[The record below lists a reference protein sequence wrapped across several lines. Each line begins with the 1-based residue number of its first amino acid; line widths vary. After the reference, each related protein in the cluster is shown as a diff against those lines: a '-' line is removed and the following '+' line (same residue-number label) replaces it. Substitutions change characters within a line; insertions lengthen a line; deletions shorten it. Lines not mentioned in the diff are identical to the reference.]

1 MMKLLPTLL
10 FTCAVLC
17 EARVISFS
25 ATSTVSQADADKQAM
40 SGIAMQIR
48 ADVSST
54 HQVQKSETSETGKD
68 SRLEKNYRENILVN
82 SNVVLNGIE
91 LKHEKSGENSW
102 KTVAVFDTEKA
113 TAAERKKLRQIRE
126 EAAELDSLIASRLS
140 SGHYGKAVRAFGE
153 LQTLQLSHQRLWA
166 DISVFEAPDDSY
178 SFPANLRSLED
189 RISKSLAKLKL
200 SLVKSPSKADNGK
213 WEPVTVSVSGEDGPA
228 EGVEVVAEQNKKILA
243 TEKSDAN
250 GRVSFSFDNVEASR
264 GEHTVLFRIHQPG
277 FGGENPSWRRSVP
290 YTSDAKI
297 CPYEFQ
303 CEGESF
309 TCSTVESVLSQAGFE
324 NGGKIPLQVRILS
337 MEKKE
342 FDGGPKKIIRT
353 TLSVEFRGKNVLYS
367 KTVKGTGSSDMAAAA
382 NAIHKISSAEIQK
395 QLSPLCSEK

>member
-1 MMKLLPTLL
+1 MMKFLPAIL
-10 FTCAVLC
+10 FTCAVLS
-17 EARVISFS
+17 EARVISFE
-25 ATSTVSQADADKQAM
+25 ATSSISQADADKQAI
-40 SGIAMQIR
+40 SGIALQIR

-54 HQVQKSETSETGKD
+54 HQIQKSETSETGKD

-82 SNVVLNGIE
+82 SNIVLNGIE
-91 LKHEKSGENSW
+91 LQHGKPGKNFW

-113 TAAERKKLRQIRE
+113 TAAERKKLRQILHD
-126 EAAELDSLIASRLS
+126 ASELDSLIASRLS

-166 DISVFEAPDDSY
+166 DISVFEVPSDSD
-178 SFPANLRSLED
+178 SFPVNIPSLED

-200 SLVKSPSKADNGK
+200 SLVKSPSKTDNGK
-213 WEPVTVSVSGEDGPA
+213 WGPVTISVSGEDGPA
-228 EGVEVVAEQNKKILA
+228 KGLEVTAEQNKKILA

-250 GRVSFSFDNVEASR
+250 GRVSFSLDNVEASR
-264 GEHTVLFRIHQPG
+264 GEHSVLFRIHQPK
-277 FGGENPSWRRSVP
+277 FGSKNPSWALSVP
-290 YTSDAKI
+290 YESDAKI

-382 NAIHKISSAEIQK
+382 NAIHKIPSAEIQK